1 MASEEPQ
8 SRPVEGKTVDPAPV
22 EEMEVD
28 EPVTKSQNGDVKP
41 GDLVQAEA
49 APVTNGDISKPTQSD
64 DDGAKKSQNQEAFA
78 ANDDIAD
85 PAPKS
90 AADLPPTGDTEMT
103 EATETAE
110 AEERQSE
117 KRADDNVATDTPS
130 AQAPTKAD
138 KSGFEAIAST
148 DASSDDPKVLSK
160 DSSADGLI
168 PDTGADAMDI
178 DVSTERPDLAS
189 SAEHGDSTQNTST
202 VSDAPTASSR
212 PGSSQA
218 ADLSRLE
225 IKATQEEENLSP
237 TQRDVP
243 MIESVASPAKVS
255 REREEDDADEPAAKR
270 AKTEETGET
279 TADSLV
285 VAGNTDADVSTE
297 QSGSGGLDS
306 AIPDSLPITPHQNKR
321 TREVLGNVK
330 KTKNGG
336 NFKKSVQELWPGLW
350 NDYRAKVDNPVDISS
365 MEVKLREDKYANY
378 GEFKADVNQLYENAV
393 IFNGLQHDVTLAA
406 AQVRD
411 YILVRMP
418 EIIHSKA
425 PAKPEKGKAQ
435 PTRHTEPRA
444 ATQPRRESH
453 SQTHALATS
462 PKTKTE
468 PSSLPNSASTTAQAF
483 AIPPSGI
490 PQIRRD
496 STREDH
502 DRPKRPI
509 HPPKNRDPDYLK
521 GSRKK
526 KLDPEQRFFD
536 MILEEIKKMKYYS
549 FNQWFLTAVDPVALN
564 IPNYFKVIKK
574 PMDLATMTEKNHDG
588 EYKTAK
594 DLEKDMR
601 LIVHNSEIFN
611 GPEHEVTNQAR
622 QLEEL
627 LKTQL
632 SGKDRWMERHYP
644 STAPFAVRAS
654 AASPV
659 RSMAESDD
667 ESEGDGEEEDND
679 AIQGLQQ
686 RLNEEQDKL
695 NQLLNSKKPDLMMME
710 VQQSMVAVLQRKLVE
725 ERTKFHNEKKPKKK
739 KSGSSKSKSKT
750 GGSSSLGG
758 NKRLSG
764 SVSTSKK
771 SLNNSKKPPVAKKRP
786 IGALEKAVIAE
797 GINELDG
804 NTLTKAVEII
814 KRDTGQNENDDGEM
828 ELDIDS
834 LTVDALGKLYD
845 LINKAHPHIRQSLAK
860 KPEYSSAV
868 SSEPEPKPKPGGL
881 PKAKKN
887 KPMNKH
893 EQERKIEQLRELKA
907 QLQRHGSGSQEP
919 IPEVEAPAVAESS
932 ESSDSEEE

>member
-1 MASEEPQ
+1 MASDEPQ
-8 SRPVEGKTVDPAPV
+8 SRPVEGKT
-22 EEMEVD
+22 
-28 EPVTKSQNGDVKP
+28 
-41 GDLVQAEA
+41 
-49 APVTNGDISKPTQSD
+49 
-64 DDGAKKSQNQEAFA
+64 
-78 ANDDIAD
+78 AD
-85 PAPKS
+85 PAPAQEMESDDDEAKKSRDEEAS
-90 AADLPPTGDTEMT
+90 AANPPSTGDAEMA
-103 EATETAE
+103 EANGTAE
-110 AEERQSE
+110 AEEKQSE
-117 KRADDNVATDTPS
+117 KKADDNVATDTPS
-130 AQAPTKAD
+130 AQAPEAD
-138 KSGFEAIAST
+138 KSSAEATAST
-148 DASSDDPKVLSK
+148 DASSDEPKVLAK
-160 DSSADGLI
+160 DSSADG
-168 PDTGADAMDI
+168 PTSDAGADAMDI
-178 DVSTERPDLAS
+178 DVSTDRPDLAS
-189 SAEHGDSTQNTST
+189 SAGHGDSTQNTSA
-202 VSDAPTASSR
+202 VSVAPIASSP
-212 PGSSQA
+212 PGSSQP
-218 ADLSRLE
+218 ADLSKLE
-225 IKATQEEENLSP
+225 IGATQEEENLSP

-243 MIESVASPAKVS
+243 MIGTVASPAKVS

-270 AKTEETGET
+270 AKTADAAEGA
-279 TADSLV
+279 ADSLV
-285 VAGNTDADVSTE
+285 VASNADADVKTG
-297 QSGSGGLDS
+297 QSESGGLDS

-336 NFKKSVQELWPGLW
+336 NFRKSVQELWPGLW
-350 NDYRAKVDNPVDISS
+350 NDYRAKIDNPVDISS
-365 MEVKLREDKYANY
+365 MEVKLREDRYANY
-378 GEFKADVNQLYENAV
+378 GEFKADVHQLYENAV
-393 IFNGLQHDVTLAA
+393 LFNGPHHDVTLAA
-406 AQVRD
+406 GQVRD

-425 PAKPEKGKAQ
+425 PAKPDKGKAQ
-435 PTRHTEPRA
+435 PTRHAEPRA
-444 ATQPRRESH
+444 ATQPRRQSH
-453 SQTHALATS
+453 SQTHAPATS

-468 PSSLPNSASTTAQAF
+468 PSSLPNPASTTAQAF

-509 HPPKNRDPDYLK
+509 HPPKNRDPDYFK

-536 MILEEIKKMKYYS
+536 VILEEIKKAKYYG
-549 FNQWFLTAVDPVALN
+549 FNQWFLTPVDPVALN
-564 IPNYFKVIKK
+564 IPNYFKIIKK
-574 PMDLATMTEKNHDG
+574 PMDLATMVEKNRDG
-588 EYKTAK
+588 EYKTTK

-611 GPEHEVTNQAR
+611 GSEHDVTNQAR
-622 QLEEL
+622 RLEEL
-627 LKTQL
+627 LKNQL
-632 SGKDRWMERHYP
+632 ADKDKWMQRHYP
-644 STAPFAVRAS
+644 SAAPSAVHAS
-654 AASPV
+654 AASPE
-659 RSMAESDD
+659 RSIAESDD
-667 ESEGDGEEEDND
+667 DSEGDGEAEDTD
-679 AIQGLQQ
+679 AILRLQQ

-695 NQLLNSKKPDLMMME
+695 NELLNSKKPDLTMME
-710 VQQSMVAVLQRKLVE
+710 VQQSMVTMLQRKLVE
-725 ERTKFHNEKKPKKK
+725 ERTKFLNEKKPKKK

-750 GGSSSLGG
+750 GGSSSFSG

-771 SLNNSKKPPVAKKRP
+771 PLNNSKKPPVAKKRH

-804 NTLTKAVEII
+804 HTLTKAVEII

-845 LINKAHPHIRQSLAK
+845 LINRAHPHIRQALAK

-868 SSEPEPKPKPGGL
+868 SSEPEPKAKPGGL

>member
-1 MASEEPQ
+1 MASEQPE
-8 SRPVEGKTVDPAPV
+8 SRPVESKVVDPTPA

-28 EPVTKSQNGDVKP
+28 EPATKSTDGDVKSGDLAQTEAAPITNGDV
-41 GDLVQAEA
+41 
-49 APVTNGDISKPTQSD
+49 SKPTQSD
-64 DDGAKKSQNQEAFA
+64 DNEIKKSQNQEASA
-78 ANDDIAD
+78 AGNNTAD
-85 PAPKS
+85 PGPTS
-90 AADLPPTGDTEMT
+90 AADSSPTGDIEMT
-103 EATETAE
+103 EATKITEL
-110 AEERQSE
+110 EEKQSE
-117 KRADDNVATDTPS
+117 KKADDKVANNTLSPQ
-130 AQAPTKAD
+130 AQEKEG
-138 KSGFEAIAST
+138 SGTETTAST
-148 DASSDDPKVLSK
+148 TASNKPKVLPEDSK
-160 DSSADGLI
+160 VNGHTSDAS
-168 PDTGADAMDI
+168 PDTMDI
-178 DVSTERPDLAS
+178 DIPTERPDLAS
-189 SAEHGDSTQNTST
+189 SAEHGDGIQNT
-202 VSDAPTASSR
+202 AGSSP
-212 PGSSQA
+212 PGSSQP

-225 IKATQEEENLSP
+225 IKATQEEENVSP
-237 TQRDVP
+237 TQVDAP
-243 MIESVASPAKVS
+243 MIGSVASPAKVS
-255 REREEDDADEPAAKR
+255 RERDEDDGDEPAAKR
-270 AKTEETGET
+270 AKTEDEGER

-285 VAGNTDADVSTE
+285 VATNTDADVSTE
-297 QSGSGGLDS
+297 RAGSGSLDS

-330 KTKNGG
+330 KTKNGS
-336 NFKKSVQELWPGLW
+336 NFRKSVQELWPGLW
-350 NDYRAKVDNPVDISS
+350 NDYRAKIDNPVDISS
-365 MEVKLREDKYANY
+365 MEAKLREDRYANY
-378 GEFKADVNQLYENAV
+378 GEFKADVHQLYQNAV
-393 IFNGLQHDVTLAA
+393 IFNGEHHDVTLAA
-406 AQVRD
+406 SQVRD

-444 ATQPRRESH
+444 ATQPRRQSH
-453 SQTHALATS
+453 SQTQAPATS
-462 PKTKTE
+462 PKTKSE
-468 PSSLPNSASTTAQAF
+468 PSSVPNSAAQAF

-526 KLDPEQRFFD
+526 KLDPDQRFFD
-536 MILEEIKKMKYYS
+536 VVLEEVKRSKHYNI
-549 FNQWFLTAVDPVALN
+549 NQWFLTAVDPVALN

-588 EYKTAK
+588 EYKTTK
-594 DLEKDMR
+594 DLEKDMK
-601 LIVHNSEIFN
+601 LIVHNSEMFN

-632 SGKDRWMERHYP
+632 AGKDRWMDRHYP
-644 STAPFAVRAS
+644 STAPSAVHAS
-654 AASPV
+654 AASPE
-659 RSMAESDD
+659 RSMAESDED
-667 ESEGDGEEEDND
+667 SEGDGEEEDND
-679 AIQGLQQ
+679 AIQSLQQ

-695 NQLLNSKKPDLMMME
+695 NQLLNSKKPDLTMME
-710 VQQSMVAVLQRKLVE
+710 VQQSMVTILQRKLVE
-725 ERTKFHNEKKPKKK
+725 ERTKFHSEKKPKKK
-739 KSGSSKSKSKT
+739 KGAASKSKSKT
-750 GGSSSLGG
+750 GGASSAGG
-758 NKRLSG
+758 NKRVSG

-771 SLNNSKKPPVAKKRP
+771 PPNNSKKPPVAKKRT

-860 KPEYSSAV
+860 KPEYSSV
-868 SSEPEPKPKPGGL
+868 VSEPEPRAKPGGL
-881 PKAKKN
+881 PKPKKN
-887 KPMNKH
+887 RPMNKI
-893 EQERKIEQLRELKA
+893 EQEQKIEKLRELKA
-907 QLQRHGSGSQEP
+907 QLQRNGSGSQEP
-919 IPEVEAPAVAESS
+919 VPKAEAAVAAESS